1 MDLITILEKTVSP
14 DKNELE
20 AAQRYLEQAA
30 QNNLAEF
37 LKSLSEV
44 LQNAGNSPVARMAA
58 GLQIKN
64 SLTSKDADLRTQYQ
78 QRWLSFPQDT
88 RAYIKNN
95 IVSALGT
102 ETIRPSSAAQCV
114 AYVAVAE
121 LPQMQW
127 ADLIGQLTGHVT
139 NPSSTEMLK
148 EATLEAMGYI
158 CQDIEPEVLVGQS
171 NDILTAIVHGM
182 RKDEPSEHVKLA
194 ATTALLNSL
203 EFTRANFEKDSERH
217 FIMQVVCEATQSAN
231 TQVRVAALQCLVKIM
246 SLYYQ
251 YMEHYMG
258 PALFAIT
265 MEAMKSDIDEVALQG
280 IEFWSNVCDE
290 EVDLSIEASEASEQ
304 GRPPARTSR
313 FYAKGALQYL
323 VPILVQT
330 LTKQEEHDDEDD
342 WNPCK
347 AAGVCLMLMASCCE
361 DDMIAHSLPFVREH
375 IKHPDWRYR
384 DAAVMTFGCLLEG
397 PDPAI
402 LKPLVE
408 QAMPTLIELM
418 SDESVVVRDTVAWT
432 IGRVCEIIPEA
443 VVSENYL
450 GPLLQALVKG
460 LGAEPRVAANVCWAF
475 NSLAEAAFEAAETP
489 PDRTEP
495 ETYCLSEYFQ
505 GIVSKLLE
513 TTERVDGGQANLR
526 SAAYEAL
533 MELVKNSP
541 RDCYVW
547 VQKTTMII
555 LERLQHVLALEG
567 HIQSSSDRAQYNDLQ
582 SLLCATLQS
591 VLRKMTLED
600 APKISDAVVTALL
613 QMFSSSSCRSGGVQE
628 DALMCAS
635 TLVEVLGDKFVK
647 YMDAFR
653 PFLEIGLK
661 NHAEYQVCSA
671 AVGLTGDICRALGSK
686 VLPFCDDIM
695 TMLLENLGNNNVHRS
710 VKPQILS
717 VFGDIALAIGPEFKK
732 FLDIVLQTLA
742 QASVAYV
749 DKNDYEMVEYLNDLR
764 EGCLEA
770 YTGILQ
776 GLKGDQSC
784 PSADVQLLLPHVPHI
799 VNFISSIAHDVD
811 RSDTNIASCS
821 GLIGDLCT
829 AFGVSM
835 LTLVDNDS
843 VTELLNQGRRSK
855 TTKTKT
861 LASWATKEI
870 KKLKG
875 GASSW

>member
-1 MDLITILEKTVSP
+1 MF
-14 DKNELE
+14 
-20 AAQRYLEQAA
+20 Q
-30 QNNLAEF
+30 AEF

-44 LQNAGNSPVARMAA
+44 LQNAGNSP
-58 GLQIKN
+58 
-64 SLTSKDADLRTQYQ
+64 
-78 QRWLSFPQDT
+78 
-88 RAYIKNN
+88 

-258 PALFAIT
+258 PATVRVAFRLPQIT

-460 LGAEPRVAANVCWAF
+460 LGAEPRVAANVCW
-475 NSLAEAAFEAAETP
+475 
-489 PDRTEP
+489 
-495 ETYCLSEYFQ
+495 
-505 GIVSKLLE
+505 LLKC
-513 TTERVDGGQANLR
+513 A
-526 SAAYEAL
+526 
-533 MELVKNSP
+533 
-541 RDCYVW
+541 
-547 VQKTTMII
+547 
-555 LERLQHVLALEG
+555 
-567 HIQSSSDRAQYNDLQ
+567 SS
-582 SLLCATLQS
+582 
-591 VLRKMTLED
+591 
-600 APKISDAVVTALL
+600 
-613 QMFSSSSCRSGGVQE
+613 FSS
-628 DALMCAS
+628 
-635 TLVEVLGDKFVK
+635 VEVIF
-647 YMDAFR
+647 
-653 PFLEIGLK
+653 E
-661 NHAEYQVCSA
+661 
-671 AVGLTGDICRALGSK
+671 
-686 VLPFCDDIM
+686 
-695 TMLLENLGNNNVHRS
+695 HR
-710 VKPQILS
+710 I
-717 VFGDIALAIGPEFKK
+717 
-732 FLDIVLQTLA
+732 
-742 QASVAYV
+742 
-749 DKNDYEMVEYLNDLR
+749 R
-764 EGCLEA
+764 E
-770 YTGILQ
+770 
-776 GLKGDQSC
+776 
-784 PSADVQLLLPHVPHI
+784 LLL
-799 VNFISSIAHDVD
+799 
-811 RSDTNIASCS
+811 
-821 GLIGDLCT
+821 
-829 AFGVSM
+829 
-835 LTLVDNDS
+835 
-843 VTELLNQGRRSK
+843 
-855 TTKTKT
+855 
-861 LASWATKEI
+861 
-870 KKLKG
+870 
-875 GASSW
+875 